1 MKLHRA
7 YVNDSYMRSD
17 GLGWFVQ
24 FGESITVNDKASV
37 DLGHA
42 IVSAEGWHEDR
53 AEAVRDAAYQIEQ
66 IGRRLLAQADQM
78 RAEVREKKKEVA
90 DGVA

>member
-1 MKLHRA
+1 MKLHRG

-24 FGESITVNDKASV
+24 FGESITVNDKPSV

-53 AEAVRDAAYQIEQ
+53 ADAVREAAYQIER
-66 IGRRLLAQADQM
+66 IGRQLLAQADQM
-78 RAEVREKKKEVA
+78 RADVRKQEEVA
-90 DGVA
+90 NGVA